1 MPFSWKFIEIR
12 ALTILPWEARSVCT
26 IEVMTTMIME
36 KPLSLSCDLQQPVS
50 PYILPSKVKSSESLF
65 TSTFSFKYGT
75 YVIMLKLIL
84 IFNKKL
90 YKKLIFNQFQ
100 KFKLLKYELQPLLW
114 FFLPPILMHNST
126 CSFFSTWIVQSRAN
140 FFKFSYVSICMHKHT
155 YPVRGTYDTRRY
167 RKSEK
172 SGRKFIKAPWRAH
185 KAWSMVKNENLY
197 SIHAFFT
204 YINHH

>member
-65 TSTFSFKYGT
+65 TSTFFFKYGT

-114 FFLPPILMHNST
+114 
-126 CSFFSTWIVQSRAN
+126 
-140 FFKFSYVSICMHKHT
+140 Y
-155 YPVRGTYDTRRY
+155 
-167 RKSEK
+167 
-172 SGRKFIKAPWRAH
+172 
-185 KAWSMVKNENLY
+185 
-197 SIHAFFT
+197 FFT
-204 YINHH
+204 SNFDAQLHVLFLFNMNCSVAREFLQVLLCVYLHA